1 VNPIRRNVEMMKI
14 DPNPAKN
21 LIPLTIGD
29 PTIHCNYKAPDHII
43 GHISKVQAFSTPVE
57 DMPAF

>member
-1 VNPIRRNVEMMKI
+1 MMKI

-29 PTIHCNYKAPDHII
+29 PTIHGNNKAPAHII

-57 DMPAF
+57 DMPPF